1 MPMIYCIIRE
11 KKERKKMKT
20 MKIPTQTTI
29 GKRIN
34 YYAYRAGFTYHPQ
47 PDGTV
52 KLFDMRMKYYVFR
65 GSVSRAVQF
74 IVDELSLQSRLN
86 FKSSPP
92 SVGV

>member
-1 MPMIYCIIRE
+1 
-11 KKERKKMKT
+11 MKT

-47 PDGTV
+47 SDGTV

-65 GSVSRAVQF
+65 GTVQRAVMF
-74 IVDELSLQSRLN
+74 ISDELRVKASLN
-86 FKSSPP
+86 FESSPP
-92 SVGV
+92 ALRG

>member
-1 MPMIYCIIRE
+1 
-11 KKERKKMKT
+11 MKT
-20 MKIPTQTTI
+20 IKIPTQATVA
-29 GKRIN
+29 KRVN

-52 KLFDMRMKYYVFR
+52 KLFDMRMQYYVFR

-74 IVDELSLQSRLN
+74 IIDELNLQSRLN

-92 SVGV
+92 SVWV

>member
-1 MPMIYCIIRE
+1 MM
-11 KKERKKMKT
+11 KMK
-20 MKIPTQTTI
+20 KVPSVSTI
-29 GKRIN
+29 RKNIN
-34 YYAYRAGFTYHPQ
+34 RYAYVAGFTYHPQ

-65 GSVSRAVQF
+65 GSVDCVVHF
-74 IVDELSLQSRLN
+74 IVDELHLQSRLN